1 LLVEP
6 AGHRWITT
14 ESGLPLGIAPSKF
27 SETEVLLA
35 DNSQITLYS
44 DGITEAALESG
55 EEYGAERLLAQM
67 KSSDVSLEA
76 LLADVKTFVNGSGL
90 RDDATGILIGTRQS
104 GYTN

>member
-1 LLVEP
+1 
-6 AGHRWITT
+6 
-14 ESGLPLGIAPSKF
+14 
-27 SETEVLLA
+27 
-35 DNSQITLYS
+35 
-44 DGITEAALESG
+44 
-55 EEYGAERLLAQM
+55 M